1 MVGNIICINSD
12 MVYYIRM
19 DMVAVAFMVLF
30 VVIMFGKR
38 RNDPFD

>member
-1 MVGNIICINSD
+1 MGNIICINSD
-12 MVYYIRM
+12 MVVCIRV